1 MSLPSFSL
9 AGKVAIITGGRRG
22 IGKAIALTFAEAGAD
37 VAVGDSVVEDG
48 ALAAVAEEIKQLGR
62 RALAIPADVTQK
74 SQVDNMVKRVVDEL
88 GTVDILVNNAGIGG
102 GPTLMETSEEQWQK
116 VIDVNLKGCYLC
128 AQAVARVMMERGGGN
143 IISIAS
149 GSGLR
154 GFDRRNSYNI
164 SKAGV
169 IMMTKVLAR
178 DLGRYNIRAN
188 AIAPTRVLS
197 EMVQDLV
204 DDPKAAAAEAARI
217 PLGRLAELSDI
228 VGPALFLASDASN
241 YISGDTLVVDGASL
255 A

>member
-48 ALAAVAEEIKQLGR
+48 ALAAVAEEIKRLGR

-74 SQVDNMVKRVVDEL
+74 SQVDNMVKKVVAEL

-102 GPTLMETSEEQWQK
+102 GPTLIETSEEQWQK

-128 AQAVARVMMERGGGN
+128 AQAAGKVMMERGSGN
-143 IISIAS
+143 IISISS

-154 GFDRRNSYNI
+154 GFDRRNSYNL

-169 IMMTKVLAR
+169 KWRRMPKGTARCLA
-178 DLGRYNIRAN
+178 GPPMI
-188 AIAPTRVLS
+188 S
-197 EMVQDLV
+197 
-204 DDPKAAAAEAARI
+204 RI
-217 PLGRLAELSDI
+217 
-228 VGPALFLASDASN
+228 
-241 YISGDTLVVDGASL
+241 
-255 A
+255 